1 MAELF
6 VKIFGKLSDGLFVV
20 CLSLFAEVL
29 LHLIWVKLW
38 NEITT
43 EVDDVIS
50 VIGFIVVSWIVSMLF
65 SEKAKNGT

>member
-20 CLSLFAEVL
+20 SLSLFAEVL

-38 NEITT
+38 NEIST

-50 VIGFIVVSWIVSMLF
+50 VIGFIVVSWIVSMLL

>member
-38 NEITT
+38 NEIST

-50 VIGFIVVSWIVSMLF
+50 VIGFIVVSWIVSMLL